1 MLALIKS
8 LPTSLLLIIF
18 FRDFNIY
25 YIIIIYILKF
35 KYINAIVNKKIE
47 ARKLII
53 TRNNNI
59 ELKRKKIIISAHR
72 KIS

>member
-1 MLALIKS
+1 MKS

-47 ARKLII
+47 ARKRIV
-53 TRNNNI
+53 TRNNNN
-59 ELKRKKIIISAHR
+59 ELKGKKIIISTYR
-72 KIS
+72 EIS